1 MEALHMRVLSILALA
16 AATMLTACGDKGD
29 STANNA
35 ATPAAST
42 GTAAAPAAPAA
53 NEGPAVTGMVMADA
67 PAALAPGATLSVR
80 LLDVTRAEGEA
91 LVISEKTYPVTA
103 IPAEFSLPYN
113 QADVN
118 PIRTFAVE
126 ATVMD
131 QGVVR
136 FVSQGRVG
144 VLTQGKPAHA
154 KILLAGAMVAPTPKD
169 PVEEFNKEFV
179 AFEAQLGAL
188 KRVTGSRIEGESAA
202 YAWDAFADDKGVRV
216 VRETVNNADGAT
228 ISQSRYAFREDGK
241 PWIVERETGGVK
253 TRVGWAAD
261 GTVLVHE
268 KDGKPADVAD
278 ADIEKLVKAA
288 EAAKTAA
295 AAKL

>member
-1 MEALHMRVLSILALA
+1 MRILSILALA
-16 AATMLTACGDKGD
+16 TAAMLTACGDKGD
-29 STANNA
+29 SANNA

-42 GTAAAPAAPAA
+42 GTTAAPAAPAG
-53 NEGPAVTGMVMADA
+53 NEGPAVTGMVMAES
-67 PAALAPGATLSVR
+67 PASLAPGATLTVR

-91 LVISEKTYPVTA
+91 LMIAEKTYPITA
-103 IPAEFSLPYN
+103 VPAEFSLPYN

-118 PIRTFAVE
+118 PIRTFAIE

-136 FVSQGRVG
+136 YVSQGRVG

-154 KILLAGAMVAPTPKD
+154 KILLASAMVAPTPKD

-202 YAWDAFADDKGVRV
+202 YAWDAFADDTGVRV

-241 PWIVERETGGVK
+241 PWLLEREAGGAK
-253 TRVGWAAD
+253 TRLGWAAD
-261 GTVLVHE
+261 GSVLVHTKNGADAE
-268 KDGKPADVAD
+268 ISDADVA
-278 ADIEKLVKAA
+278 KLVKDA
-288 EAAKTAA
+288 EAAKAAA